1 MLVYLIYGWIPISR
15 LCRRSAQTSQT
26 NGTNMERSGPT
37 RQQYHLHHRYLIMT
51 PTTKFTI
58 GFYAVLFLT
67 TLIMLCQTLAKFP
80 LFPFQMDSLD
90 WTAAWLITTIVDYYG
105 ACLCFSGVVIG
116 TEESIVKG
124 ILWALSF
131 CLLGSPV
138 CCLWVVLHLWR
149 CGGTL
154 KLEKRARHQY
164 EEQ

>member
-1 MLVYLIYGWIPISR
+1 
-15 LCRRSAQTSQT
+15 
-26 NGTNMERSGPT
+26 
-37 RQQYHLHHRYLIMT
+37 MT
-51 PTTKFTI
+51 PTAKFTI

-105 ACLCFSGVVIG
+105 ACLCFCGVVIG
-116 TEESIVKG
+116 TEESVVKG
-124 ILWALSF
+124 VLWALSF

-138 CCLWVVLHLWR
+138 CCLWMVLHLWR

-164 EEQ
+164 EEH